1 MDCNEKTPDFH
12 EVRCFSVSRNYRAL
26 LGVALS
32 NTADL
37 FASAE
42 ILPCGQN
49 DIVFSLMQSNV
60 KSKTQRFV
68 ILRPPQAVA
77 KNLRRY

>member
-60 KSKTQRFV
+60 KRFV
-68 ILRPPQAVA
+68 ILSPPQAAA